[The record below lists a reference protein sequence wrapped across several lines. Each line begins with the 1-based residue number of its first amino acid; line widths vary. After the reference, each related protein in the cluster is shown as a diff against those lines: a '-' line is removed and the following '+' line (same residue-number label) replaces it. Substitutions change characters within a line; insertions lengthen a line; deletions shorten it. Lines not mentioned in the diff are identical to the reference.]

1 MKIDYPQ
8 IDWITF
14 TSWKAEDFLNW
25 RDWQKNQA
33 GEVKDGKIQM
43 YSGYWVGSAFVG
55 QGLQNNKNHYIA
67 RVSGELSSD
76 IFHDLYSSEVKATR
90 IDVQITKKIPE
101 NYSARKFVDSLR
113 SGDWG
118 NNKRDLQLIENSDG
132 LDTVYIGSRKSERFA
147 RMYVKPSSE
156 GNFLRFEVEYKGDWA
171 NTIAKAY
178 LVDYRV
184 LSSLL
189 FDFINTLPLDLEGVL
204 QGFLD
209 LISDVR
215 SGVVIPR
222 RVVPDENTYSWLI
235 DQVGPV
241 IWKYLNDPDRG
252 ADLANF
258 LIKMI
263 YQSGA
268 GKTE

>member
-1 MKIDYPQ
+1 MIIDYPQ

-14 TSWKAEDFLNW
+14 TSWKAEDFLRW
-25 RDWQKNQA
+25 RDWQKNQS

-43 YSGYWVGSAFVG
+43 YSGYWVGSAFIG
-55 QGLQNNKNHYIA
+55 QGKQLDKNHYIA
-67 RVSGELSSD
+67 RVSGESSHEVYKYLWSPD
-76 IFHDLYSSEVKATR
+76 VKATR
-90 IDVQITKKIPE
+90 IDIQITKKIPE
-101 NYSARKFVDSLR
+101 NYSARKFVDFLR
-113 SGDWG
+113 AGDWG

-147 RMYVKPSSE
+147 RMYVKSSLE
-156 GNFLRFEVEYKGDWA
+156 GNYLRFEVEYKGEWA
-171 NTIAKAY
+171 NLISQAY
-178 LVDYRV
+178 YKDYKV

-189 FDFINTLPLDLEGVL
+189 FDFIITLPLDGEGVL

-215 SGVVIPR
+215 SGIVVPR

-241 IWKYLNDPDRG
+241 IWKYLNDHDRG